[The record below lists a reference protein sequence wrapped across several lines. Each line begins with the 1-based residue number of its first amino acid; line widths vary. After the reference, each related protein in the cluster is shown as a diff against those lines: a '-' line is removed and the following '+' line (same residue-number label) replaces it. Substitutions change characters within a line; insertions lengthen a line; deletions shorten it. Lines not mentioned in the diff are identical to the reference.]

1 MILTVVQISLLR
13 LWHNKAELVLTFVVP
28 IIFFS
33 IFALI
38 FGSRERSGVTSSIK
52 VALVYDDS
60 DSESKMV
67 AEQLRQ
73 HGTLRFVRNDS
84 QVLPEGQLIAVSI
97 KQAETLVK
105 DGSASVGIV
114 LKQTGKVGSESKAPR
129 QLTASLFTDS
139 SDQVAPKIVLALLNE
154 LLITK
159 HVEQI
164 REQLSKGSPSAA
176 SAIMSTST
184 PQGEVSA
191 IDRQNTDGKSVSSPS
206 LGVDWELPVIAVE
219 DVVGGRR
226 KNPVVAMYASG
237 IAVMFLLFSVV
248 GGGGALLEEKE
259 NSTLERL
266 LASQLTMDELLMGK
280 WLYLVII
287 GSLQTTLMFAWGQL
301 IFGVELLAHW
311 EGFVMMTLV
320 TAAAASS
327 FALCLATLCSSRAQ
341 LNWVSIVLVLG
352 MSALGGSMVPRYLMS
367 ERIREFGLLTFN
379 AWALDGYN
387 KVFWRNLPLQALW
400 PQLAVLSLA
409 GLLFMVAARVSAKR
423 WERI

>member
-1 MILTVVQISLLR
+1 
-13 LWHNKAELVLTFVVP
+13 
-28 IIFFS
+28 
-33 IFALI
+33 
-38 FGSRERSGVTSSIK
+38 
-52 VALVYDDS
+52 
-60 DSESKMV
+60 
-67 AEQLRQ
+67 
-73 HGTLRFVRNDS
+73 
-84 QVLPEGQLIAVSI
+84 
-97 KQAETLVK
+97 
-105 DGSASVGIV
+105 
-114 LKQTGKVGSESKAPR
+114 
-129 QLTASLFTDS
+129 
-139 SDQVAPKIVLALLNE
+139 
-154 LLITK
+154 
-159 HVEQI
+159 
-164 REQLSKGSPSAA
+164 
-176 SAIMSTST
+176 
-184 PQGEVSA
+184 
-191 IDRQNTDGKSVSSPS
+191 
-206 LGVDWELPVIAVE
+206 
-219 DVVGGRR
+219 
-226 KNPVVAMYASG
+226 
-237 IAVMFLLFSVV
+237 
-248 GGGGALLEEKE
+248 
-259 NSTLERL
+259 
-266 LASQLTMDELLMGK
+266 MDELLMGK

>member
-1 MILTVVQISLLR
+1 MILTVVRISLLR
-13 LWHNKAELVLTFVVP
+13 LWHNKAELVLTFIVP

-52 VALVYDDS
+52 VALVYDDT
-60 DSESKMV
+60 DNESKGV
-67 AEQLRQ
+67 AQQLNE
-73 HGTLRFVRNDS
+73 HGTLRFVKNDS
-84 QVLPEGQLIAVSI
+84 QVLPDGQLGAVDL
-97 KQAETLVK
+97 KTAEALVK
-105 DGSASVGIV
+105 DGSASVAIV
-114 LKQTGKVGSESKAPR
+114 LKRSNATAKEPALDRP
-129 QLTASLFTDS
+129 LTASLLTDS

-159 HVEQI
+159 QVGQI
-164 REQLSKGSPSAA
+164 RERLTRASPPTA
-176 SAIMSTST
+176 SGAPPTSVPHGGT
-184 PQGEVSA
+184 PATNVQSS
-191 IDRQNTDGKSVSSPS
+191 DGPPGLARVAD
-206 LGVDWELPVIAVE
+206 VDWSLPVIAVE
-219 DVVGGRR
+219 DVVGGQR

-301 IFGVELLAHW
+301 IFGVELLEHW

-387 KVFWRNLPLQALW
+387 KVFWRNLPLQSLW

-409 GLLFMVAARVSAKR
+409 GLLFMITARLSAKR

>member
-1 MILTVVQISLLR
+1 MILTVVRISLLR
-13 LWHNKAELVLTFVVP
+13 LWHNKAELVLTFIVP

-52 VALVYDDS
+52 VALVYDDT
-60 DSESKMV
+60 DNESKGI
-67 AEQLRQ
+67 AEQLNE
-73 HGTLRFVRNDS
+73 HGTLRFVKSDS
-84 QVLPEGQLIAVSI
+84 QVLPDGQLCAVDL
-97 KQAETLVK
+97 KTAEALVK
-105 DGSASVGIV
+105 DGSASVAIV
-114 LKQTGKVGSESKAPR
+114 LKRNNATAKEPAGDRP
-129 QLTASLFTDS
+129 LTAALLTDS

-159 HVEQI
+159 QVGQI
-164 REQLSKGSPSAA
+164 RERLTRASPPIA
-176 SAIMSTST
+176 SGAPPPAI
-184 PQGEVSA
+184 PQGGTPATNIQSSVGPTGSA
-191 IDRQNTDGKSVSSPS
+191 RVAD
-206 LGVDWELPVIAVE
+206 VDWSLPVIAVE
-219 DVVGGRR
+219 DVVGGQR

-301 IFGVELLAHW
+301 IFGVELLEHW

-387 KVFWRNLPLQALW
+387 KVFWRNLPLQSLW

-409 GLLFMVAARVSAKR
+409 GLLFMITARLSAKR